1 MVAMPLSAVGLRDR
15 LALDVTDLELNP
27 KEAETEAEEERDAL
41 PSVETAGEGEGGQET
56 APPTADT
63 SSSKTALRCIMSPP
77 RPTPPRSRRVTSASP
92 AALVYVHRDKRWV
105 RRRDI

>member
-1 MVAMPLSAVGLRDR
+1 MGAMPLSAVGLMDR
-15 LALDVTDLELNP
+15 LAVEAADLELIP
-27 KEAETEAEEERDAL
+27 KEAEAEKELDVP

-92 AALVYVHRDKRWV
+92 AALVYVHTDKRWV
-105 RRRDI
+105 RRRHI